1 MLVRR
6 YVVKDMPEAVVLIRR
21 DLGKDAVI
29 LSSKRVKVKKWLGLW
44 HTKRIEVLAATGDD
58 VPRRVAGSTE
68 AEDKNAV
75 ADSTSLM
82 STAAET
88 AAAVVRP
95 LHSSD
100 QWSELKREM
109 TEIRALLERGT
120 EEITRRTQMEAS
132 PRSPESEVL
141 LRLISQG
148 VPREIAR
155 DLLDGDSGISEAP
168 MRIIAQLQGL
178 ADARPIEAKSRIC
191 AFVGPTGVGKT
202 TTVAKIAA
210 LHVLGGTRR
219 VGLITTDTYRIA
231 AVEQLR
237 TYAGILHVP
246 LQVVGSPAEFS
257 NALENLSECDLVL
270 IDTAGRSYRSEHQ
283 IEELQNLLSY
293 APIDETFLVMSL
305 TSKPEDLLQLAD
317 LFSQMTVDKFLFTK
331 IDETETYGSIL
342 ALMHRYQ
349 KPVSYMTT
357 GQNVPD
363 DIEIAS
369 IDKLIRLI
377 LGGVA

>member
-6 YVVKDMPEAVVLIRR
+6 YVVKDMPEAVVLIRK

-44 HTKRIEVLAATGDD
+44 YTKRIEVLAATGDD
-58 VPRRVAGSTE
+58 VPRRVAGASETTWTQTGVDTE
-68 AEDKNAV
+68 LSSSVGE
-75 ADSTSLM
+75 
-82 STAAET
+82 
-88 AAAVVRP
+88 AAAAIVKP
-95 LHSSD
+95 NKPTD
-100 QWSELKREM
+100 EWSELKREM
-109 TEIRALLERGT
+109 TEIRTLLERGT
-120 EEITRRTQMEAS
+120 EEPTRRTKMED
-132 PRSPESEVL
+132 ESDQIDNEALSL
-141 LRLISQG
+141 LVGQG
-148 VPREIAR
+148 VPEDIAL
-155 DLLDGDSGISEAP
+155 DLLQTETNLSEAP
-168 MRIIAQLQGL
+168 TQILRSLQGL
-178 ADARPIEAKSRIC
+178 VDARPIESQSRVC

-257 NALENLSECDLVL
+257 VALENLSECDLIL
-270 IDTAGRSYRSEHQ
+270 IDTAGRSYRSGHQ

-293 APIDETFLVMSL
+293 APVDETFLVMSL
-305 TSKPEDLLQLAD
+305 TSKLEDLLRLSD
-317 LFSQMTVDKFLFTK
+317 LFSQMSIDKFLFTK

-342 ALMHRYQ
+342 TLMHRYQ
-349 KPVSYMTT
+349 KPVSYVTM

-369 IDKLIRLI
+369 ITKLIRLI